1 MAEQNTY
8 KRTVAGSVGA
18 GMGAI
23 FNASGRTYYILEH
36 KTQSKYHNIGE
47 SQKIIVDQI
56 EMGRDASCQ
65 VRWEDTPEFEMVSR
79 KHAAIVRDG
88 QNWQLVHLS
97 QSNPTLVNGHPIQG
111 TYYLQ
116 SGDEIQLANGGPR
129 MGFIVPQGSQA
140 LTSSIKLTER
150 MNLFRQQALA
160 PYKRALWTMAVLLVL
175 VIAGFGYWNYK
186 LTQDNKAL
194 MTQAQE
200 LILQSNNLDSQI
212 DQLQKDLAATDETNA
227 QAKAELQKKITEL
240 ENEKQQ
246 VQTKY
251 TTVYRDNPEMQKEID
266 ALKQQIGNSLTAPN
280 EDITNP
286 DTPATEETNATGKEN
301 PEASDGTAGDVRAYY
316 GSIYRIIVDRITI
329 EDRDGVSHQSNIP
342 TSQIDCGTGFITPNG
357 TFVTARQNIQPWV
370 YVDGNTPADN
380 WRRRLALVY
389 ALGAN
394 VIIEYSAYSTDGA
407 AKRMTFKSTDFS
419 MPTGGDIVSAKLTV
433 TEEEITYIEDLG
445 FFGKTVSRKKLLSDG
460 LEIKHISS
468 AARAYATLAGTERK
482 GIPTDAGASNSI
494 AGGQQ
499 LDIVYYSSSD
509 VQNLASSATYKTVNT
524 EKTDNNAGGTIVLQ
538 SGPGSSAFGAPAF
551 IREDDGSLRVVGVY
565 VGDRKIVPIHSIQ

>member
-23 FNASGRTYYILEH
+23 FNGSGRTYYILEH
-36 KTQSKYHNIGE
+36 KTQSKYHNVGE

-56 EMGRDASCQ
+56 EMGRDGSCQ

-88 QNWQLVHLS
+88 QNWQLIHLS
-97 QSNPTLVNGHPIQG
+97 QSNPTLVNGRPIQG

-160 PYKRALWTMAVLLVL
+160 PYKRALWTMAILLVL
-175 VIAGFGYWNYK
+175 VVAGFGYWNYK

-194 MTQAQE
+194 QEQAEQ
-200 LILQSNNLDSQI
+200 LIQQSNDLDNNISK
-212 DQLQKDLAATDETNA
+212 LQAELAATDATNA
-227 QAKAELQKKITEL
+227 QAKAEL
-240 ENEKQQ
+240 EKQLADLKNQKRQ
-246 VQTKY
+246 VITRI
-251 TTVYRDNPEMQKEID
+251 VDNPELVEKIKEMEDKLDNVNIPDEVKEVID
-266 ALKQQIGNSLTAPN
+266 NPTPVVN
-280 EDITNP
+280 EP
-286 DTPATEETNATGKEN
+286 VEEKVEEGGKV
-301 PEASDGTAGDVRAYY
+301 SDGANDVREYY

-329 EDRDGVSHQSNIP
+329 EDRDGVSHPSNIP

-357 TFVTARQNIQPWV
+357 TFVTARQNIQPWI
-370 YVDGNTPADN
+370 YVDGNTPADS

-394 VIIEYSAYSTDGA
+394 IIIEYSAYSTDGA
-407 AKRMTFKSTDFS
+407 AKRMSFKSTDFS
-419 MPTGGDIVSAKLTV
+419 MPIGGDIMSAKLTV
-433 TEEEITYIEDLG
+433 TEEEVTYIEDLG

-468 AARAYATLAGTERK
+468 AARAYATLPGTERQ

-509 VQNLASSATYKTVNT
+509 VNNLASYATYKTVNT
-524 EKTDNNAGGTIVLQ
+524 ERTDNNAYGTIVLQ

-565 VGDRKIVPIHSIQ
+565 VGDRKIVPIHSIE

>member
-1 MAEQNTY
+1 
-8 KRTVAGSVGA
+8 
-18 GMGAI
+18 MGAI
-23 FNASGRTYYILEH
+23 FNGSGRTYYILEH
-36 KTQSKYHNIGE
+36 KTQSKYHHVGE

-56 EMGRDASCQ
+56 EMGRDGSCQ

-97 QSNPTLVNGHPIQG
+97 QSNPTLVNGRPIQG

-194 MTQAQE
+194 VAQAEQ
-200 LILQSNNLDSQI
+200 LIKQSNDLDSNI
-212 DQLQKDLAATDETNA
+212 NKLQEELAATDATNA
-227 QAKAELQKKITEL
+227 QAQAELEKQLNELKSQKRHVITRIVDNPDLVEKIREMREKLDSVNIPDEVEEVIDNPTSNITEPA
-240 ENEKQQ
+240 E
-246 VQTKY
+246 
-251 TTVYRDNPEMQKEID
+251 TVMSE
-266 ALKQQIGNSLTAPN
+266 
-280 EDITNP
+280 
-286 DTPATEETNATGKEN
+286 
-301 PEASDGTAGDVRAYY
+301 GTAGDVRAYY

-468 AARAYATLAGTERK
+468 AARAYATMAGTERK